1 MITVQEQIKRIVFT
15 RVRQLNG
22 SNTEED
28 LSMVI
33 TEKLLSDKFSLEKLK
48 KNIEIVNGELD
59 NGKLEPNGAWMY
71 RESSTE
77 KWLFERFDTIADAI
91 RAAVRNINTIVLCD
105 GEEVNFDTLDNDK
118 AYYIERNTGKI
129 KVVNLNV

>member
-15 RVRQLNG
+15 KVRELNG

-33 TEKLLSDKFSLEKLK
+33 TEKLLADKFSLENLK
-48 KNIEIVNGELD
+48 KKIEVINGEID
-59 NGKLEPNGAWMY
+59 DDKLQPNGAWIY
-71 RESSTE
+71 RENPAE

-91 RAAVRNINTIVLCD
+91 RAAVKNINAIVLCE
-105 GEEVNFDTLDNDK
+105 GEEVNFDTLDNDR
-118 AYYIERNTGKI
+118 AYYIERLTGKI